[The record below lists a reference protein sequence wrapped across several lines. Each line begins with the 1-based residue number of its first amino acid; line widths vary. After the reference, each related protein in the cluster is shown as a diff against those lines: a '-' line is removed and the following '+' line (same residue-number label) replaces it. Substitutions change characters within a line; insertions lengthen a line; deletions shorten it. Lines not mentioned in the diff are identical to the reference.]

1 MHYSFQIGDK
11 AVYPA
16 QGVAEVTGIE
26 TKDVG
31 GSQEIFYVL
40 RVYDTDKRIL
50 VPVKKADT
58 CGMRHL
64 MDGDG
69 IGRVFDIISE
79 EGVVVEQHTWNRRYR
94 KYLEM
99 IKTGSAEDLAR
110 VIRDL
115 NTLRASKPLSFGE
128 KKIIETAVDL
138 LVREIALVRGEHE
151 EKVLAD
157 FRERLERV
165 LPLPHQAGQQ
175 TV

>member
-1 MHYSFQIGDK
+1 MHYTFQIGDK

-16 QGVAEVTGIE
+16 QGVAEVIGIE
-26 TKDVG
+26 TKDIG
-31 GSQEIFYVL
+31 DTQAIFYVL

-64 MDGDG
+64 MTSDD
-69 IGRVFDIISE
+69 IDRVFGIVSE
-79 EGVVVEQHTWNRRYR
+79 EGVVVEQQTWNRRYR

-138 LVREIALVRGEHE
+138 LVREIALVRAAPEDA
-151 EKVLAD
+151 VLAD
-157 FRERLERV
+157 FRQRLEHV
-165 LPLPHQAGQQ
+165 LPSANQASQ
-175 TV
+175 

>member
-1 MHYSFQIGDK
+1 MQYTFQIGDK

-16 QGVAEVTGIE
+16 QGVAEVIGIE
-26 TKDVG
+26 SKDIG
-31 GSQEIFYVL
+31 GTFAIFYVL

-64 MDGDG
+64 MTTDD
-69 IGRVFDIISE
+69 IDRVFGIVSE
-79 EGVVVEQHTWNRRYR
+79 EGVVVEQQTWNRRYR

-138 LVREIALVRGEHE
+138 LVREIALVRSAPEDA
-151 EKVLAD
+151 VLAD

-165 LPLPHQAGQQ
+165 LPSAHQASQ
-175 TV
+175 